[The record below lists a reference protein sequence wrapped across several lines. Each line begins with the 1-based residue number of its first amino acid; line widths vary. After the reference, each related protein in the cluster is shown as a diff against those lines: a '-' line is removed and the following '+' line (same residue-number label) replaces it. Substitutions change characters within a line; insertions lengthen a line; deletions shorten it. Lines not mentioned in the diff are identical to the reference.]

1 MDENKQNNPMDPW
14 DRDSY
19 ETGSTRPPKN
29 RGGLIALL
37 LGAVIFLGGIASAL
51 GLLNIRLSL
60 RFADTPDRTLSF
72 SRSDAGEALSDM
84 PESGEQTVML
94 EGIACQNLSIL
105 CQEMYQLPEGLY
117 VAYVEQGSHAEALG
131 IAQGDVLLSLG
142 GTPVSQLDAL
152 QDLLSRQA
160 AGAQVEIVT
169 YRGGQENRLTLTLD
183 D

>member
-1 MDENKQNNPMDPW
+1 MDEQRFTNEY
-14 DRDSY
+14 R
-19 ETGSTRPPKN
+19 TGYTSPGKSRSGPVACL
-29 RGGLIALL
+29 LI
-37 LGAVIFLGGIASAL
+37 GIIFVSGILSAL